1 MSETTDIVANL
12 KGWLKDWD
20 GIDADCVGL
29 LRQLR
34 IEQIEVL
41 KRAVTEIET
50 LRAEVADCHRVM
62 SEDVHI
68 KKLNYENG
76 RLDIRGTHPLLSSL
90 IAEVV
95 SMFASAGAENYF
107 EMEGYHPDTGPLT
120 FTIQRREGKSPG
132 RIAQELRDE
141 LRLLKAIDPYEE
153 TSSEG

>member
-1 MSETTDIVANL
+1 MKIDEALKMAEEWTVGHTFHENSEGWRPAIAVMLAEIVR
-12 KGWLKDWD
+12 
-20 GIDADCVGL
+20 
-29 LRQLR
+29 LRK
-34 IEQIEVL
+34 EVD
-41 KRAVTEIET
+41 E
-50 LRAEVADCHRVM
+50 CHSIM

-68 KKLNYENG
+68 EKLNYENG

-95 SMFASAGAENYF
+95 SMFKSAGAENYF

-141 LRLLKAIDPYEE
+141 LRLLKE
-153 TSSEG
+153 SC